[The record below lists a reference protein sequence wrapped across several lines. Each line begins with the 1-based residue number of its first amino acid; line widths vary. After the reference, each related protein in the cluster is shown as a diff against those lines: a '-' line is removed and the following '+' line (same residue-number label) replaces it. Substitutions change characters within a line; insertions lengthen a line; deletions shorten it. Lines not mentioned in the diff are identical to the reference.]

1 MLTTTFLK
9 SYKKFSDKNC
19 DKIFGKSIQCIA
31 ISLHVETRTALLDE
45 KHLVDK
51 TSKFPLTLFNNAD
64 FFEKVRVPKGS
75 QKVFLECFFL
85 AEFLCST
92 IRWWRCRAVKPTY
105 R

>member
-45 KHLVDK
+45 KQLVDK
-51 TSKFPLTLFNNAD
+51 TSNFPWTLFKNAD
-64 FFEKVRVPKGS
+64 LAFFEEVRVPKGS
-75 QKVFLECFFL
+75 QKVFLECFF
-85 AEFLCST
+85 
-92 IRWWRCRAVKPTY
+92 
-105 R
+105 